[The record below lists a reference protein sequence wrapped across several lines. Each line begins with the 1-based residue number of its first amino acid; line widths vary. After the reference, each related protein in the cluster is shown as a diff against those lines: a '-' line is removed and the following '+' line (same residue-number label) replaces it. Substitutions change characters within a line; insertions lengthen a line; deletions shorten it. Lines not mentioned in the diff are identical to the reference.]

1 MILFLTLILPII
13 VQLIPLVLIRQ
24 LCRREKMRKNFKL
37 TILVSFVLTMISV
50 LTIFYAMQ
58 ISIYGMT
65 LNRPEGKV
73 GCVTG
78 ASFFLMTGV
87 VFFVLTFINGVIY
100 SIQSHNNNA
109 LHEKS

>member
-1 MILFLTLILPII
+1 MSLFLTLILPII

-37 TILVSFVLTMISV
+37 TLSVSLVLTMISAI
-50 LTIFYAMQ
+50 TIFYAMQ

-65 LNRPEGKV
+65 LNRSEGEI

-78 ASFFLMTGV
+78 AAFFLMTGV
-87 VFFVLTFINGVIY
+87 VFFVFTFINGVIY
-100 SIQSHNNNA
+100 SIQSHNNT

>member
-1 MILFLTLILPII
+1 MIRAT
-13 VQLIPLVLIRQ
+13 
-24 LCRREKMRKNFKL
+24 
-37 TILVSFVLTMISV
+37 
-50 LTIFYAMQ
+50 TIFYAMQ

-65 LNRPEGKV
+65 LNRPEGEI

-100 SIQSHNNNA
+100 SIQSHKKIKTNYM
-109 LHEKS
+109 

>member
-1 MILFLTLILPII
+1 MSLFLTLILPII
-13 VQLIPLVLIRQ
+13 VQLIPLILIRH
-24 LCRREKMRKNFKL
+24 LCRRENVLKNFKL
-37 TILVSFVLTMISV
+37 TLLVSFVLTVISV
-50 LTIFYAMQ
+50 LTIFYAMK

-100 SIQSHNNNA
+100 SIQSHKKIKTNYM
-109 LHEKS
+109 

>member
-1 MILFLTLILPII
+1 
-13 VQLIPLVLIRQ
+13 
-24 LCRREKMRKNFKL
+24 
-37 TILVSFVLTMISV
+37 
-50 LTIFYAMQ
+50 
-58 ISIYGMT
+58 MT
-65 LNRPEGKV
+65 LNRPEGEV

-78 ASFFLMTGV
+78 AAFFLMTGV